1 MTRGI
6 KIQDVT
12 VGTGDEALRGKTV
25 VANVRMFLNH
35 GTELTGT
42 FLGGQKMRIDLR
54 KRECIAGLQYGI
66 EGMRV
71 GGVRSLIIS
80 PHLAYGAKGYRVMSR
95 QMRSFAARWNY
106 WKSGNQAL

>member
-42 FLGGQKMRIDLR
+42 FLGGQKI
-54 KRECIAGLQYGI
+54 
-66 EGMRV
+66 
-71 GGVRSLIIS
+71 RSLIIS

>member
-54 KRECIAGLQYGI
+54 KRECIAGLQYGTW
-66 EGMRV
+66 
-71 GGVRSLIIS
+71 
-80 PHLAYGAKGYRVMSR
+80 PTAPKAYRVMSR

-106 WKSGNQAL
+106 WKFGNQAL